1 MRRRRR
7 AMGSAAGTHFVS
19 SSSFFCSS
27 SICVRRATAGAQWRV
42 EQRGASWTAGAR
54 GRGTGTCLIPR
65 RCACHADARRRD
77 RTPALVRRLRNK
89 VVRVL
94 LIAEHVWRV
103 VHRLL
108 ADPLL
113 PELRKLHIVHVV
125 LARHRALVF
134 ATTTGSAARG
144 ARAHAFAN
152 AVANERCSTQRESQ
166 TRGPLSHGRRPP

>member
-27 SICVRRATAGAQWRV
+27 SICVRRATAGAQRRV

-94 LIAEHVWRV
+94 LIAEHVRRV

-125 LARHRALVF
+125 LARHRARVF
-134 ATTTGSAARG
+134 ATTTGSAASRSSD
-144 ARAHAFAN
+144 ARTRLRLTV
-152 AVANERCSTQRESQ
+152 VANESRNAER
-166 TRGPLSHGRRPP
+166 PL